1 MHGAFPETRHWYLG
15 VVATDPQ
22 HAGRGFGRAVMRAGL
37 DRAAADGLPAYLE
50 TTNPGNVKLYESVGW
65 TVDSQFER
73 PLPIWVMRQDPP
85 S

>member
-37 DRAAADGLPAYLE
+37 DRASADGLPAYLE

-73 PLPIWVMRQDPP
+73 PLPIWVMRQDPQ